1 MTSFLHRADF
11 GADFIWG
18 TATAAFQIE
27 GATISDGRGASVWD
41 TFSQKRGAIKTGEN
55 ALMACD
61 FYNRY
66 ATDIALNKEMG
77 FDAFRFSISWSRV
90 LPLGTGR
97 VNEAGLAFYD
107 RVIDEC
113 IRQGQTPWVTL
124 FHWDLPQALED
135 RGGWANRDVLTWF
148 ADYVTLIVR
157 TFGHKVKHWFVLNE
171 PSAFTI
177 LGYLVGMHAP
187 GRRSF
192 TSIPAVIHH
201 AALAQADGGRII
213 RDNVPGAVI
222 GTTFS
227 CSPVEPISPMKRD
240 VQAAQ
245 RANALLNRL
254 FIEPTLGLGYPV
266 QELPFLKTIDKR
278 FAKPGDR
285 ERLAF
290 DFDLIGLQHYFRVV
304 VEQSMLVPYLW
315 GRDVSPNR
323 RGVEAITEMGWEVHP
338 NSMLHIL
345 RQFSLYDG
353 AHKWIVAES
362 GAAFFD
368 QVEHGQVIDTARTAY
383 HLQCLQQVRQAQTD
397 GVDIAGYFVWTLLDN
412 FEWAEGY
419 RPRFGLVHVDH
430 RTQQRIIKQS
440 GHWFR
445 HFLTD

>member
-1 MTSFLHRADF
+1 
-11 GADFIWG
+11 
-18 TATAAFQIE
+18 
-27 GATISDGRGASVWD
+27 
-41 TFSQKRGAIKTGEN
+41 
-55 ALMACD
+55 MACD
-61 FYNRY
+61 FYYRY
-66 ATDIALNKEMG
+66 ATDIALNKSMG
-77 FDAFRFSISWSRV
+77 FSAFRFSIAWSRV
-90 LPLGTGR
+90 LPKGTGP

-107 RVIDEC
+107 QVIDEC

-135 RGGWANRDVLTWF
+135 RGGWTNREILTWF
-148 ADYVTLIVR
+148 ADYVTLIVKA
-157 TFGHKVKHWFVLNE
+157 FGHKVKHWFVLNE

-201 AALAQADGGRII
+201 AALAQADGGRIV
-213 RDNVPGAVI
+213 REHVPGAVI

-227 CSPVEPISPMKRD
+227 CSPVEPISPLKRD

-254 FIEPTLGLGYPV
+254 FIEPALGLGYPV
-266 QELPFLKTIDKR
+266 SELPFLKVIEKR

-290 DFDLIGLQHYFRVV
+290 NFDLIGLQHYFRVV
-304 VEQSMLVPYLW
+304 VEHSMLVPYLW

-323 RGVEAITEMGWEVHP
+323 RRVEAITEMGWEVHP
-338 NSMLHIL
+338 TSMLQIL
-345 RQFSLYDG
+345 RQFSHYDG
-353 AHKWIVAES
+353 SHKWIVAES
-362 GAAFFD
+362 GAAFYD
-368 QVEHGQVIDTARTAY
+368 QVEQGQVIDTARTAY
-383 HLQCLQQVRQAQTD
+383 HVQCLQQVRQAQAESID
-397 GVDIAGYFVWTLLDN
+397 LAGYFVWTLLDN

-430 RTQQRIIKQS
+430 RTQHRIIKQS

-445 HFLTD
+445 RFLTE

>member
-1 MTSFLHRADF
+1 MTSLLHRADF
-11 GADFIWG
+11 GPDFVWG

-27 GATISDGRGASVWD
+27 GATITDGRGPSVWD

-61 FYNRY
+61 FYHRY
-66 ATDIALNKEMG
+66 ATDIALNKAMG
-77 FDAFRFSISWSRV
+77 FTAFRFSIAWSRV
-90 LPLGTGR
+90 LPQGTGR

-135 RGGWANRDVLTWF
+135 RGGWTNRDVLTWF
-148 ADYVTLIVR
+148 TEYVTLIVR
-157 TFGHKVKHWFVLNE
+157 AFGHKVNHWFVLNE

-201 AALAQADGGRII
+201 AALAQADGGRLI
-213 RDNVPGAVI
+213 RQHVPGAII

-227 CSPVEPISPMKRD
+227 CSPVEPISPLKRD

-254 FIEPTLGLGYPV
+254 FIEPALGLGYPV
-266 QELPFLKTIDKR
+266 QELPFLKAIDKR

-290 DFDLIGLQHYFRVV
+290 AFDLIGLQHYFRVV
-304 VEQSMLVPYLW
+304 VEHSVLVPYLW
-315 GRDVSPNR
+315 GRDVSPTA
-323 RGVEAITEMGWEVHP
+323 GVSKPLPRWGGRCTP
-338 NSMLHIL
+338 
-345 RQFSLYDG
+345 
-353 AHKWIVAES
+353 
-362 GAAFFD
+362 AA
-368 QVEHGQVIDTARTAY
+368 
-383 HLQCLQQVRQAQTD
+383 CC
-397 GVDIAGYFVWTLLDN
+397 
-412 FEWAEGY
+412 
-419 RPRFGLVHVDH
+419 RF
-430 RTQQRIIKQS
+430 
-440 GHWFR
+440 
-445 HFLTD
+445 